1 VLAIT
6 YAGNHGYDEQVTNA
20 DANGWTRATNFYPN
34 GFAGLPLAAPDPRF
48 VTVSQVL
55 TSGISN
61 YDALTVA
68 IRHAMS
74 HGFQAQGGWTW
85 SHTLGTNGIYNPYN
99 LQMGYGPLAFDTR
112 HQVTGD
118 IVWNSPKFSSNLVNN
133 VLGGWTI
140 SGKFFLYTGPPF
152 SVTNSSLAARI
163 NSTNSGLGNTIL
175 ADVIDPTA
183 LGVKCGANNIATANG
198 VACLHQSQFATTTT
212 QLDFGNSAPDMFRGA
227 GYFDIDS
234 QISKNF
240 TIREKLKFGVGAY
253 FTNLLNHPNF
263 ANASGTVTSSS
274 IGLASSTVAQPSS
287 IYGTGQ
293 GASVSGR
300 LMVLTAKFRF

>member
-1 VLAIT
+1 
-6 YAGNHGYDEQVTNA
+6 
-20 DANGWTRATNFYPN
+20 
-34 GFAGLPLAAPDPRF
+34 
-48 VTVSQVL
+48 
-55 TSGISN
+55 
-61 YDALTVA
+61 
-68 IRHAMS
+68 
-74 HGFQAQGGWTW
+74 
-85 SHTLGTNGIYNPYN
+85 
-99 LQMGYGPLAFDTR
+99 
-112 HQVTGD
+112 
-118 IVWNSPKFSSNLVNN
+118 
-133 VLGGWTI
+133 
-140 SGKFFLYTGPPF
+140 
-152 SVTNSSLAARI
+152 
-163 NSTNSGLGNTIL
+163 
-175 ADVIDPTA
+175 
-183 LGVKCGANNIATANG
+183 
-198 VACLHQSQFATTTT
+198 
-212 QLDFGNSAPDMFRGA
+212 MFRGA